1 MGIYNGKSVGYFPSF
16 WEFYFCA
23 KWLVY
28 ACMVTV
34 ILLYILVLNRDLQCR
49 SILRMGTLHTYT
61 LETIRISD
69 HCMCMSLTDHYKYHV
84 HVTDRPLQ
92 VSRALPDIVYTTTSI
107 RTTLGSVHVPHTPTT
122 IWSCTCATDWPLHY
136 IMHHT
141 TVHSV
146 CHTQLSTH
154 STTKWKSLHE
164 KTHLLILSSCSLTVS
179 WSVAT
184 VFSRLLIIP
193 RQNANCSINSLL
205 WLLKIS
211 LRVFKSWASASTL
224 KLVVSSS
231 STKLLCLEALQFAP

>member
-1 MGIYNGKSVGYFPSF
+1 MNLPFQSYGHYKVLGIYNGKSVGYFPSF

-92 VSRALPDIVYTTTSI
+92 VYATTRHSI
-107 RTTLGSVHVPHTPTT
+107 HHYQTTTLGSVHVPHT
-122 IWSCTCATDWPLHY
+122 DHY
-136 IMHHT
+136 LIMH
-141 TVHSV
+141 V
-146 CHTQLSTH
+146 CH
-154 STTKWKSLHE
+154 
-164 KTHLLILSSCSLTVS
+164 
-179 WSVAT
+179 
-184 VFSRLLIIP
+184 
-193 RQNANCSINSLL
+193 
-205 WLLKIS
+205 
-211 LRVFKSWASASTL
+211 
-224 KLVVSSS
+224 
-231 STKLLCLEALQFAP
+231 